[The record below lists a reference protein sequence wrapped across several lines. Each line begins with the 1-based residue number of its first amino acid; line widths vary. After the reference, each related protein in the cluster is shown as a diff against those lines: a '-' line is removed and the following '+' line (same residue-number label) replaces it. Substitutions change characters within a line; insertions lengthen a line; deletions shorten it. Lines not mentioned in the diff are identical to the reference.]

1 MQDNDASQYE
11 AYYERT
17 MQLMQK
23 EFDYYEEQFQKI
35 LDLIGISQE
44 TFDMSKELYISGEG
58 FMA

>member
-44 TFDMSKELYISGEG
+44 TFDMSKELYI
-58 FMA
+58 